1 MSKRTYVRTIE
12 QLLEQN
18 KAWAERVSHE
28 DPHFFEKLSELQNP
42 DFLWIGCSDS
52 RITPTE
58 GLGLLPGEMFVHRNI
73 ANLVIYSDMNCLSV
87 MQFAVEVLK
96 VEHIIVCGHYGC
108 GGVRAAFENSRF
120 GLIDNWLRHI
130 QDLMQK
136 YRPYLNAIPDE
147 TERFN
152 KLCQI
157 NIIEQ
162 VINAGETT
170 IVQDAWKRGQPLKV
184 HGWIYTIAD
193 GIYRDLGVSLDSLQS
208 LDDLRIKMF
217 DEIKA
222 AS

>member
-1 MSKRTYVRTIE
+1 MKDIE
-12 QLLEQN
+12 TLLEQN
-18 KAWAERVSHE
+18 KVWANRIVKE
-28 DPHFFEKLSELQNP
+28 DPQFFEKLADLQNP

-87 MQFAVEVLK
+87 IQFAVDVLK

-108 GGVRAAFENSRF
+108 GGVKAAYENSRF

-130 QDLMQK
+130 QDLIQK
-136 YRPYLNAIPDE
+136 YRPYLNAIPE
-147 TERFN
+147 PTKRFD
-152 KLCQI
+152 KLCEI

-170 IVQDAWKRGQPLKV
+170 IVQEAWGRGQKLMV

-193 GIYRDLGVSLDSLQS
+193 GIYRDLGVTLDSMQS

-217 DEIKA
+217 DEIKN